1 MPNFVAYILI
11 ALVLAL
17 PLYGACYAPCKIIVL
32 LVNEKNP
39 LNHILRYQCFISCA
53 LSFIA
58 AFCAFFL
65 YLATR
70 GNYDFLMPVACYFFI
85 QAVSMLIMTI
95 KAKTSV

>member
-17 PLYGACYAPCKIIVL
+17 PLYGACYAPYKIIVL
-32 LVNEKNP
+32 LVNGKNP
-39 LNHILRYQCFISCA
+39 LNYILRYQCFISCA

-95 KAKTSV
+95 KAKTSI

>member
-1 MPNFVAYILI
+1 MPNFIGYILI
-11 ALVLAL
+11 ALILAL
-17 PLYGACYAPCKIIVL
+17 PLYGACYAPFKIL
-32 LVNEKNP
+32 TFLVNGKNP

-95 KAKTSV
+95 KAKTSI

>member
-1 MPNFVAYILI
+1 MPDFLGYILI

-17 PLYGACYAPCKIIVL
+17 PLYGAFYAPFKIIML
-32 LVNEKNP
+32 LVNGKDP
-39 LNHILRYQCFISCA
+39 LHHILRYQCFISCT
-53 LSFIA
+53 LSFIG

-70 GNYDFLMPVACYFFI
+70 GHYEFFLPLAFFFSI
-85 QAVSMLIMTI
+85 QAIPMLIMTI